1 MPIQFDLEEVR
12 KLNNCSVYFETGLY
26 DPREDISCK
35 KALECNFEKV
45 YSIELKPQ
53 WVSMGI
59 SLFFK
64 DIASGRLTLI
74 HDDSANLGD
83 YLTGENAVTFEKRTL
98 FFLDA
103 HIDNQTILN
112 YSNNKCPVFKE
123 LTAIKN
129 LSKKDHIICVD
140 DMRIMRNPFP
150 WNEDSEGDVNFEE
163 KIKEF
168 ILTINPDY
176 KFSYLNGH
184 VENDVLIAFT

>member
-1 MPIQFDLEEVR
+1 MPIQFDLEGFR

-45 YSIELKPQ
+45 FSIELKPQ
-53 WVSMGI
+53 WVSMGT
-59 SLFFK
+59 SLFSK

-83 YLTGENAVTFEKRTL
+83 YLNLIPLEERTL

-103 HIDNQTILN
+103 HIDNETILN

-129 LSKKDHIICVD
+129 LSKNDHIICVD
-140 DMRIMRNPFP
+140 DMRIMRHPFP